1 MAWTSGTWGFVV
13 KGTVN
18 DNSDRLSCRPPR
30 RASLYMTKKG
40 LQRGDH
46 EHLRTPHLA
55 TLLIHVNF
63 YHHFLPGR
71 YTSASHVTLLTSASL
86 TASHP
91 SAFSIFRQV
100 PCQITGVYRLCCSER
115 GPGRIKWRRDWT
127 RVAKEHG
134 ILSLGSKMVYFL
146 KYLIEPLNI
155 PRR

>member
-1 MAWTSGTWGFVV
+1 MVWTSGTWGLVV

-46 EHLRTPHLA
+46 EHLRTPPPSYAIDSCERLPS
-55 TLLIHVNF
+55 
-63 YHHFLPGR
+63 FLPGR

-86 TASHP
+86 PASHP

>member
-1 MAWTSGTWGFVV
+1 MAWTSGTWG

-46 EHLRTPHLA
+46 EHLRNPPPSYAIDSCERLPS
-55 TLLIHVNF
+55 
-63 YHHFLPGR
+63 FLPER

-86 TASHP
+86 PASHP

-100 PCQITGVYRLCCSER
+100 PCQITGAYRLCCSER
-115 GPGRIKWRRDWT
+115 GLGRIKWRRDWT

>member
-40 LQRGDH
+40 LQRRDH

-71 YTSASHVTLLTSASL
+71 YTSASHVKLLTSASL